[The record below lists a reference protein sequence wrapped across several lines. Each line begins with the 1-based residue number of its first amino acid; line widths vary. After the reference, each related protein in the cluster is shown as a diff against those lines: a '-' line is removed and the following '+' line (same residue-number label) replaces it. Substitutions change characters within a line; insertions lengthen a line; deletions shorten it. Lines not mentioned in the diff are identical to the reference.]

1 MLRSLDRSLQQLVL
15 ISVQELEK
23 STLDPLEAS
32 DISDAITTMTSVLRH
47 VNDVMHT
54 VAIIGFKVQHDV
66 VVFSFIEY
74 VF

>member
-54 VAIIGFKVQHDV
+54 VAIIGFKVQHDIV
-66 VVFSFIEY
+66 FFSFIES

>member
-54 VAIIGFKVQHDV
+54 VAIIGFKVQHIL
-66 VVFSFIEY
+66 SSIESI
-74 VF
+74 F